1 MKHWQLQSRGDFEL
15 DICLLG
21 YNLKAERSLWG
32 FMKYISSEN
41 YKLEI
46 GELYLVEEKEL
57 VCLKSWLFSLGSS
70 HFVFMTTVWYWYS
83 CKVWFTVV
91 GTEAWWQFEP
101 MTPWH
106 QLLYL
111 CPHHTAPLLGTR
123 SPNKHHSYCRLSMPC
138 RTPQFCSGCHSTHL
152 RKLISQSLL
161 QPKEAMSTLV
171 REIREDV
178 DGWCPRENFYC
189 TSYKG
194 TDAVKLLP
202 WSFLFFSASIGIVAQ
217 LTWCS
222 SCPRNTKR
230 KETCQ
235 RLPRGST
242 LGLLDK
248 GESF

>member
-41 YKLEI
+41 YNLEV

-111 CPHHTAPLLGTR
+111 CPHPHISLKFLVRIQTYVVQYLIVPSFPCST
-123 SPNKHHSYCRLSMPC
+123 KIHHSWP
-138 RTPQFCSGCHSTHL
+138 
-152 RKLISQSLL
+152 
-161 QPKEAMSTLV
+161 
-171 REIREDV
+171 
-178 DGWCPRENFYC
+178 
-189 TSYKG
+189 
-194 TDAVKLLP
+194 
-202 WSFLFFSASIGIVAQ
+202 
-217 LTWCS
+217 
-222 SCPRNTKR
+222 
-230 KETCQ
+230 
-235 RLPRGST
+235 
-242 LGLLDK
+242 
-248 GESF
+248 